1 MIIEQAYQLLKSRH
15 KALIDD
21 LYIVEICVGAYLTAI
36 RLSDGSSGVVS
47 TGMERYPAA
56 HKKDRF
62 FGPFSP
68 GKIIGRKAGDLFNEN
83 YPLTILP
90 TLRLAVLNAISSSLM
105 TLGHY
110 KIIGDCDPID
120 LIDLKG
126 SQTITMVGAFQ
137 SYIRQISATRNK
149 LYVLELNEKMFYEE
163 QIEFYKPAEEYKTI
177 LPVSDI
183 IIITGM
189 ALLNGT
195 MSDILET
202 IPKGRKV
209 VVVGPSGSLI
219 PELLFSKGVSII
231 GATKITNP
239 ELLFEMV
246 SQAASGF
253 YLFGRCAQKIC
264 IMPKD

>member
-1 MIIEQAYQLLKSRH
+1 MIIEQAYQLLKRKH
-15 KALIDD
+15 TALIDD
-21 LYIVEICVGAYLTAI
+21 LFIADVCVGAYLTAI

-47 TGMERYPAA
+47 TGMERSPAA
-56 HKKDRF
+56 QKKDRF

-68 GKIIGRKAGDLFNEN
+68 GRIIGRKAVDLFNED
-83 YPLTILP
+83 YPLSILP

-105 TLGHY
+105 TFGHY
-110 KIIGDCDPID
+110 KIIDDCDPID
-120 LIDLKG
+120 LIDLQG

-149 LYVLELNEKMFYEE
+149 LFVLELNEKTFYEE
-163 QIEFYKPAEEYKTI
+163 QVEYYRPAEEYKTI
-177 LPVSDI
+177 LPISDI

-189 ALLNGT
+189 ALINGT
-195 MSDILET
+195 MADILEA

-209 VVVGPSGSLI
+209 IVVGPSGSFI

-231 GATKITNP
+231 GATRITNP

-253 YLFGRCAQKIC
+253 YLFGHCAQKIC
-264 IMPKD
+264 ILPKD